1 MQGTSM
7 ACPHVS
13 GIAALVLAKYGGSD
27 FTNAELRT
35 RLTESVHDIYPY
47 NPEYLGK
54 LGNGYIDAYMALGQ
68 KNTNPPAV
76 INDIKLIASQEDI
89 HTEWKVPAD
98 PDGDPVSRCVVYY
111 SEQAFTASS
120 DLSALKSMTLATRF
134 NKAGDVVHVMIPNLK
149 AETNYWIAIRAFD
162 GWNNASRYPEVKQIA
177 TNAGPVMEIAKDNFT
192 TQRTLPNP
200 MMPSILWKSKIQEKV
215 C

>member
-1 MQGTSM
+1 M
-7 ACPHVS
+7 
-13 GIAALVLAKYGGSD
+13 
-27 FTNAELRT
+27 
-35 RLTESVHDIYPY
+35 
-47 NPEYLGK
+47 
-54 LGNGYIDAYMALGQ
+54 
-68 KNTNPPAV
+68 

-162 GWNNASRYPEVKQIA
+162 RWNNASPLSEVKQIA

-192 TQRTLPNP
+192 LKMDITQSYDAIDS
-200 MMPSILWKSKIQEKV
+200 MEIKIQEKV